1 MKNTNFS
8 YFAALIIMTV
18 IMPISGFEDECHC
31 GVFRNRMAEEPIISH
46 SPSFVMPCDKEGR
59 ESCKAMCTALVQVT
73 ENVAPVMLC
82 EMVHEAT
89 ADFKPA
95 LFFRICDDQQWE
107 YSGLSS
113 EEPICCLE
121 GRPTTCQ

>member
-59 ESCKAMCTALVQVT
+59 ESCKAMCTAL
-73 ENVAPVMLC
+73 
-82 EMVHEAT
+82 
-89 ADFKPA
+89 PA